1 MKYQLVLQVFYSVIS
16 IYILDVLP
24 LWKTNFY
31 MTAFDWLR
39 INIKCGFQLA
49 NRLAEC
55 KFFKFFITKDN
66 YVRTNEFSVIHILPP
81 FQIPV

>member
-1 MKYQLVLQVFYSVIS
+1 
-16 IYILDVLP
+16 
-24 LWKTNFY
+24 

-66 YVRTNEFSVIHILPP
+66 YVRTNEFSVIHILPT